1 MRHIVAPY
9 VVSMR
14 QIDARHNAAGAALT
28 RHAIR
33 AQVVPRRE
41 SLHLVLMLH
50 NVAPYLVSMRQSV
63 ARHNAAP
70 RLAGSGP
77 TPPIPQS
84 LLAADV
90 ARHTASRY
98 ASLRSARNEATLRS
112 VVTRGP

>member
-33 AQVVPRRE
+33 VQVVSHRG
-41 SLHLVLMLH
+41 SLDVVSMLH
-50 NVAPYLVSMRQSV
+50 NAAPYLVSMRQSV

-70 RLAGSGP
+70 RLADSGP
-77 TPPIPQS
+77 TPPQPPPLSQDRGRRS
-84 LLAADV
+84 SV
-90 ARHTASRY
+90 CSY
-98 ASLRSARNEATLRS
+98 ATHLATLRS
-112 VVTRGP
+112 QRSYAS

>member
-1 MRHIVAPY
+1 
-9 VVSMR
+9 VSMR

-33 AQVVPRRE
+33 AQVVPRRG
-41 SLHLVLMLH
+41 SLDVVSMQH

-77 TPPIPQS
+77 TPPQPPP
-84 LLAADV
+84 LLQD
-90 ARHTASRY
+90 RGR
-98 ASLRSARNEATLRS
+98 RSSAYRFAIRLATLRS
-112 VVTRGP
+112 QRSYAS

>member
-1 MRHIVAPY
+1 
-9 VVSMR
+9 MR

-33 AQVVPRRE
+33 VQVVPRRG
-41 SLHLVLMLH
+41 SLDVVLMLH

-63 ARHNAAP
+63 ARHNDAP

-77 TPPIPQS
+77 TLPYHHYYRT
-84 LLAADV
+84 AADV
-90 ARHTASRY
+90 ARYAATLHT
-98 ASLRSARNEATLRS
+98 SLRSARNEATLRS

>member
-33 AQVVPRRE
+33 AQVVPRRG
-41 SLHLVLMLH
+41 SLDVVSMRH

-77 TPPIPQS
+77 TPPY
-84 LLAADV
+84 
-90 ARHTASRY
+90 HNHYSRQ
-98 ASLRSARNEATLRS
+98 T
-112 VVTRGP
+112 